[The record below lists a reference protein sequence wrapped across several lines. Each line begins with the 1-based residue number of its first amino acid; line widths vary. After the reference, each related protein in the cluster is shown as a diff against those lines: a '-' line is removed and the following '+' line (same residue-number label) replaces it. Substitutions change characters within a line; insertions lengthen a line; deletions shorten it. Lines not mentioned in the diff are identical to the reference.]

1 MVVTEDTFKINDAW
15 LDLKGSSFKPLCAT
29 LLSRATAWHTV
40 RGQMKPVRA
49 LAGDQSDL
57 FRIFQITAWILL
69 YKLLQFG
76 LNRCLIF

>member
-1 MVVTEDTFKINDAW
+1 MVVMENTVNTNDAR
-15 LDLKGSSFKPLCAT
+15 LDLKRSSFKPLCPT
-29 LLSRATAWHTV
+29 LQNRAAAWHTV
-40 RGQMKPVRA
+40 WGQMKPVRA